1 MRINRLALIGPVL
14 LSLTLA
20 ACSGG
25 SEAPRSVTTPSPT
38 QPTPA
43 PGTPVAGKSTDM
55 SIVSKVDGA
64 AISFT
69 VHEPTTMR
77 AGEKYP
83 LILQSHGYGGS
94 KENAAKRPTLSTLY
108 KGFLDRGYGFISI
121 DERGHGASGGTIR
134 ILEPEREG
142 QDLLQII
149 DWAEANLGWLAYRD
163 NNLLLGAT
171 GGSYGG
177 GFQHLV
183 YAIDPKKRLDAIAP
197 EITWNDLRY
206 SLFQGGQHETYQ
218 NGVFKTF
225 WATILSAGGN
235 AAGGGG
241 KQDMEVNEGLAQG
254 IGTNT
259 LDDEKKAL
267 LYKNSLASYC
277 AGKNPNGTLSKI
289 DALYWQSPFDTL
301 FNLTEAVRNA
311 QCVAKLGGD
320 VRLLTKVGGH
330 DSLVGGGSGEA
341 CGKLKK
347 DTAILDWYDEK
358 LKGMTAKAAYIP
370 KFCWQLD
377 ATLDDGV
384 VTTTLPAAST
394 TMQAPAQTIAA
405 QEGSLQTA
413 SIVLMKAGAGGAI
426 LAGVPSITLKITD
439 TVPSAPQAGDPIV
452 FVALAKRAVGA
463 TSDTLLMGNQVTP
476 FRGYGSFTQELIGVS
491 ARLKENEE
499 LRLVIHAA
507 YAARYVGSASDALS
521 PVSVE
526 ATAINLP
533 LLAGNLPAAPAN

>member
-1 MRINRLALIGPVL
+1 MRFNRPAFIGPVL
-14 LSLTLA
+14 LSLALV
-20 ACSGG
+20 ACGG
-25 SEAPRSVTTPSPT
+25 SSGMPSAT
-38 QPTPA
+38 QPAPA
-43 PGTPVAGKSTDM
+43 TGAPVAGKSTDM
-55 SIVSKVDGA
+55 SLVSKVDGA
-64 AISFT
+64 NISFT
-69 VHEPTTMR
+69 LHEPTTMR

-83 LILQSHGYGGS
+83 LILQSHGYGGT
-94 KENAAKRPTLSTLY
+94 KENAAKRATLSTLY

-134 ILEPEREG
+134 ILEPEKEG

-206 SLFQGGQHETYQ
+206 SLAQGGDHENYKKI
-218 NGVFKTF
+218 VFKTF

-241 KQDMEVNEGLAQG
+241 KQDREVNEGLTQG
-254 IGTNT
+254 LTMNT
-259 LDDEKKAL
+259 LDDGKKAL
-267 LYKNSLASYC
+267 LYKNSLASFC
-277 AGKNPNGTLSKI
+277 AGKNANGSLSKI
-289 DALYWQSPFDTL
+289 DALYWQSPYDTL
-301 FNLTEAVRNA
+301 FNLTEAVRNVE
-311 QCVAKLGGD
+311 CVAAKGGD
-320 VRLLTKVGGH
+320 VRLLTKIGGH
-330 DSLVGGGSGEA
+330 DSLAGGGSGEF

-358 LKGMTAKAAYIP
+358 LKGATGKAAYIP
-370 KFCWQLD
+370 KFCWHMD
-377 ATLDDGV
+377 ASADDGV
-384 VTTTLPAAST
+384 TTTTLPAAST
-394 TMQAPAQTIAA
+394 TVQAPAQTIAA
-405 QEGSLQTA
+405 QEGSVQTT
-413 SIVLMKAGAGGAI
+413 SIVLMKVAAGGAV
-426 LAGVPSITLKITD
+426 LAGVPRITLKIGD
-439 TVPSAPQAGDPIV
+439 AAPGGTQALDPIV

-463 TSDTLLMGNQVTP
+463 TTDTLLMANQVTP
-476 FRGYGSFTQELIGVS
+476 FRGYGTFTQDLIGVS
-491 ARLKENEE
+491 SRLKENEE

-507 YAARYVGSASDALS
+507 YTTRYNGSASDVAS
-521 PVSVE
+521 PVTVE

-533 LLAGNLPAAPAN
+533 LLPGNLPAAPAN